1 MRLLKNVATGNAVE
15 ENNDGEAQAVPQA
28 VSMAQARKA
37 LLHGGLLDAVDSA
50 IGAIA
55 DEAARQRAAID
66 WEYATEVRR
75 DSADLPLL
83 FGLFQRLEFD
93 RRCRA
98 ILDLL
103 HFIVALPA
111 VLAAPA

>member
-15 ENNDGEAQAVPQA
+15 ENNDGAAQAVPRA

-75 DSADLPLL
+75 DSAL
-83 FGLFQRLEFD
+83 
-93 RRCRA
+93 
-98 ILDLL
+98 
-103 HFIVALPA
+103 VASL
-111 VLAAPA
+111 APALGLAEPQIDALFAAAAAL